1 MDTWI
6 SLSHVETNGERN
18 RLVYVLKSR
27 GMDHSNQVREYEI
40 SKEGIAMVPAYVGPR
55 GVLTGSAR
63 LAQEVQERDEIVA
76 REEAVQQKMRELAR
90 RRKVVELQVA
100 ELQSTLEAEAA
111 ELDALIAQRD
121 ERERTR
127 DADRVEMARIRRSKQ

>member
-1 MDTWI
+1 
-6 SLSHVETNGERN
+6 
-18 RLVYVLKSR
+18 VYVLKSR

-40 SKEGIAMVPAYVGPR
+40 SSEGIAMVPAYVGPR

-63 LAQEVQERDEIVA
+63 LAQEVQERDEIAA
-76 REEAVQQKMRELAR
+76 REEAVQQKMHELAR
-90 RRKVVELQVA
+90 RRKLVELQIA
-100 ELQSTLEAEAA
+100 ELQSTLEAEAS

-127 DADRVEMARIRRSKQ
+127 DADRANMARIRRSKQ